1 MCFIIIL
8 RLVNRG
14 INEKMKRRSSY
25 FLLFVLVALV
35 SLLWAS
41 FAVAQE
47 PEEEEG
53 EEETTTALE
62 PGAKE
67 FEDFDPSNFDN
78 PTQIDNEWWPLEPGT
93 EFIYE
98 GFDLVDGEE
107 TPHRIVT
114 TVTDLTKVIS
124 DVRTVVI
131 VEKDFS
137 DDKLEEK
144 ELAFFAQ
151 DNDGNVWHFGQYVEH
166 YEDTEYVGNRAWL
179 VDMPEGAK
187 AGIMM
192 QAEPEL
198 GTPSYSQ
205 GYAPPPYYWTDRAR
219 TYQMGEKTSIAL
231 GDYDDVLV
239 VEEFAEKEPGVF
251 QLKYYARGVGNIRT
265 GWRGDDTQQEEL
277 ELIEVVKLDPEALE
291 AIRTEALEME
301 ERGFMYSKTSPVEP
315 MPATE

>member
-1 MCFIIIL
+1 
-8 RLVNRG
+8 
-14 INEKMKRRSSY
+14 MKRRSSY

-219 TYQMGEKTSIAL
+219 TYQMGEKTAL
-231 GDYDDVLV
+231 LSAIMTTFWWSKSSPRKSRASSSSSTTRAAWVI
-239 VEEFAEKEPGVF
+239 FAPVGGVT
-251 QLKYYARGVGNIRT
+251 I
-265 GWRGDDTQQEEL
+265 
-277 ELIEVVKLDPEALE
+277 P
-291 AIRTEALEME
+291 
-301 ERGFMYSKTSPVEP
+301 SKRNWS
-315 MPATE
+315 

>member
-1 MCFIIIL
+1 
-8 RLVNRG
+8 
-14 INEKMKRRSSY
+14 MKRRSSY
-25 FLLFVLVALV
+25 FLLVVLVALV

-41 FAVAQE
+41 FAAAQE

-93 EFIYE
+93 EFVYE
-98 GFDLVDGEE
+98 GFDLVDGEK

-137 DDKLEEK
+137 DDKLEEQ

-179 VDMPEGAK
+179 VGLPEGAK

-192 QAEPEL
+192 QAEPKL

-219 TYQMGEKTSIAL
+219 TYQMGEKTSIAF

-239 VEEFAEKEPGVF
+239 VEEFAQKEPGVF

-265 GWRGDDTQQEEL
+265 GWRGDDTQQEEM
-277 ELIEVVKLDPEALE
+277 ELIEVVKLDSEAMAEIREEAL
-291 AIRTEALEME
+291 AME
-301 ERGFMYSKTSPVEP
+301 ERGFMYAQTSPVEP